1 MILPIAIHCNGDIF
15 TNAEVREATASDI
28 AKVRKIGENGDVYS
42 AFLAWAC
49 ATCQSIDDVEDEN
62 EIKNILKQS
71 PFETV
76 FAIAIWGMAKTK
88 DVDIVEGSYI
98 CPNCGTKVD
107 HTGEF
112 ADSIF
117 ALGTES
123 TEDYGVDIKLK
134 NPVEIKNSKTGEI
147 IEKIE
152 HINMRYAIMDDLIK
166 AFRKYPD
173 DDAKMQFEVYKN
185 SLMSVNGKDV
195 DTKWRNSFGDLVF
208 QKMKFGTINEV
219 TKELS
224 EYSYGSVECVCMK
237 CKSRW
242 KTKLDLTNFFD

>member
-1 MILPIAIHCNGDIF
+1 
-15 TNAEVREATASDI
+15 
-28 AKVRKIGENGDVYS
+28 
-42 AFLAWAC
+42 
-49 ATCQSIDDVEDEN
+49 
-62 EIKNILKQS
+62 
-71 PFETV
+71 
-76 FAIAIWGMAKTK
+76 
-88 DVDIVEGSYI
+88 
-98 CPNCGTKVD
+98 
-107 HTGEF
+107 
-112 ADSIF
+112 
-117 ALGTES
+117 
-123 TEDYGVDIKLK
+123 
-134 NPVEIKNSKTGEI
+134 
-147 IEKIE
+147 
-152 HINMRYAIMDDLIK
+152 MDDLIK